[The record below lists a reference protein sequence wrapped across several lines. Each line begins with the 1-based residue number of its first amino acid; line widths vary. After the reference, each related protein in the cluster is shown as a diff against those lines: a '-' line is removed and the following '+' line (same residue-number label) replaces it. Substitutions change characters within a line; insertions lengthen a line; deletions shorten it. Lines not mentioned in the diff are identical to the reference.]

1 MSKKRFIEFV
11 FISFGVLAMGFGFYF
26 FNMPHNLIIGGVSG
40 LGVILTETLG
50 LNVALLI
57 LIMNVFFLIIGLLY
71 YGVSFFLKTIYG
83 SLLFPFA
90 IYLAEFLDNR
100 YQILPISEDLL
111 LSVIFSALL
120 IGFGIGIVFRFG
132 GTTGGVDIPQK
143 ILHERLKIP
152 FSVSMYIIDGIIV
165 LIGSIVFGL
174 EIGLYSILAMLLI
187 GKFVDIVL
195 IGGNN
200 TKSVYVITTKP
211 EEMKQKI
218 YDVIYR
224 GVTEVPIVGGY
235 SKEGKTMLLCVV
247 RNREY
252 YQVMK
257 IINTIDEH
265 AFAFVNNSHEVLGE
279 GFGQST

>member
-11 FISFGVLAMGFGFYF
+11 FISIGVFAMGFGFYF

-40 LGVILTETLG
+40 LGVILTQALG
-50 LNVALLI
+50 IDVALLI
-57 LIMNVFFLIIGLLY
+57 LIMNSVFLLIGLLY
-71 YGVSFFLKTIYG
+71 YGKSFFLKTVYG
-83 SLLFPFA
+83 SLLFPA
-90 IYLAEFLDNR
+90 TIYLAEIVDQRFNV
-100 YQILPISEDLL
+100 LPISEDLL

-120 IGFGIGIVFRFG
+120 IGLGIGIVFRFG

-165 LIGSIVFGL
+165 LIGTLYFGL

-187 GKFVDIVL
+187 GKFVDFVM

-235 SKEGKTMLLCVV
+235 SNQEKTMLLCVV

-257 IINTIDEH
+257 IINSIDDE
-265 AFAFVNNSHEVLGE
+265 AFAFVNNSHEVMGE
-279 GFGQST
+279 GFGQNT